1 MEFWGARPAGT
12 RPGSEAAGAGP
23 DSRTR
28 SIWLNQLA
36 LTATVVVISL
46 VVQGLT
52 PGRITSWTFVA
63 GVALIMTVTMIA
75 LAVPWHRLRRHAV
88 AAIPLADILGIGLM
102 SAGDELRLAFLWVV
116 PIVWIATHFSLAPL
130 VAALAGIVAIMLT
143 DLALTGGSDAV
154 ALHIV
159 VTELCLTFIGLTAH
173 AGARQTRAFKRLL
186 RAQAAR
192 IQTTLDRVSEQ
203 ERNVSLMINAID
215 VGIVRLSA
223 DGELMAMNDT
233 YARLHGIDP
242 RDPWHPARA
251 IEYGERGGRPL
262 PEPERPL
269 QRAARGETFD
279 DERVWLFDAAGEW
292 RALSVAA
299 RRLEGGEAEPPSVL
313 LVVHDVTALIE
324 SERVRQRIA
333 AVVSHEL
340 RNPLTAVIGHAELG
354 VEDAQVPDAARR
366 KFDTIRRAGERMER
380 LLDQVLRAPAQP
392 VADHEPGRAELR
404 SILESSVESFQP
416 TATAR
421 GLRLELDAPDTV
433 LLAGDGFRLRQ
444 VIDNLISNAIKYTPR
459 EGVIRVSCRTEREEV
474 AVTVTDTGIGIAR
487 EDVGRVFEAYFRAQ
501 TARDSEI
508 PGTGLGMAIA
518 REIVVA
524 HAGSLDVAS
533 EPGVGTT
540 VTVRLPLAAAEV
552 LR

>member
-1 MEFWGARPAGT
+1 MEFWGARPAGVNAVSG
-12 RPGSEAAGAGP
+12 PGT
-23 DSRTR
+23 RTR
-28 SIWLNQLA
+28 SIWLTQLA

-52 PGRITSWTFVA
+52 PDRIAHWTFGA
-63 GVALIMTVTMIA
+63 GAALIMIVSMFA
-75 LAVPWHRLRRHAV
+75 LAAPWRRLPRNAV
-88 AAIPLADILGIGLM
+88 AAVPLADIVGIGLLA
-102 SAGDELRLAFLWVV
+102 AGDDLQLGFLWVF
-116 PIVWIATHFSLAPL
+116 PIIWIATHFSLGLL
-130 VAALAGIVAIMLT
+130 VTALAGVVAIMLA
-143 DLALTGGSDAV
+143 DLALTGGNDIL
-154 ALHIV
+154 ALRIV
-159 VTELCLTFIGLTAH
+159 VTELCLAFIGLTAH
-173 AGARQTRAFKRLL
+173 AGSRQTRAFKRLL
-186 RAQAAR
+186 RAQTAR

-223 DGELMAMNDT
+223 DGELIAMNDT
-233 YARLHGIDP
+233 YARLHGVD
-242 RDPWHPARA
+242 RHDPWHPARA
-251 IEYGERGGRPL
+251 VEYGEHGGLPL
-262 PEPERPL
+262 PEQDRPL

-279 DERVWLFDAAGEW
+279 DERVWLFDAAGQW

-299 RRLEGGEAEPPSVL
+299 RRLDGSEAEPPSVL

-354 VEDAQVPDAARR
+354 VEDPGLPDAARR

-392 VADHEPGRAELR
+392 TADHEPARAELR
-404 SILESSVESFQP
+404 SILESSIESFQP
-416 TATAR
+416 AAAAR
-421 GLRLELDAPDTV
+421 GLRLELDAPERV
-433 LLAGDGFRLRQ
+433 PLAGDGFRLRQ
-444 VIDNLISNAIKYTPR
+444 VVDNLISNAIKYTPR
-459 EGVIRVSCRTEREEV
+459 EGTVRVSCDIEQEEV
-474 AVTVTDTGIGIAR
+474 AVTVADTGIGIAP
-487 EDVGRVFEAYFRAQ
+487 EDVGRVFEPYFRAQ
-501 TARDSEI
+501 TARESEI
-508 PGTGLGMAIA
+508 QGTGLGMAIA

-524 HAGSLDVAS
+524 HAGSLDLAS

-540 VTVRLPLAAAEV
+540 VTLRLPLATAGA